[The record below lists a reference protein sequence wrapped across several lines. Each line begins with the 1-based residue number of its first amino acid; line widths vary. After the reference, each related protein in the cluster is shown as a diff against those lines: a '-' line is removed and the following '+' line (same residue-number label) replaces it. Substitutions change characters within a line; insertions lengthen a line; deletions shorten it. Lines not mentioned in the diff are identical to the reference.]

1 VHNFDDLQKRCK
13 RYRVKQALKYIL
25 VIFILPLA
33 VAFSFFFIIGT
44 KPPLKVETVV
54 KKSIKKPSQQKTKKI
69 PVVQKTKKATI
80 VQTKIKQKE
89 HPPISK
95 KDAKKV
101 DATKKTYS
109 LQFLVA
115 QRKNIKQIN
124 KKKRFLESLGF
135 KECKLVQSVVYIH
148 LVCNES
154 NSLDKLQSYIELAKR
169 NHIDYVIRR
178 QSYKITDREIATP
191 KKEKREKKQ
200 EKKKEIPVE
209 TEKAPTSMLKVKNTN
224 LEQLQK
230 KFSQAPN
237 YNIAITIASNYYKKE
252 AFKNAIIWAKKANE
266 LDKSDAKSWIIYA
279 KSLHAIHQNNKAR
292 QLLHIYLQY
301 ENSEEVSNLLQNWEK
316 NQ

>member
-1 VHNFDDLQKRCK
+1 MHNFDDLQKRCK
-13 RYRVKQALKYIL
+13 RYRIKQALKYIL
-25 VIFILPLA
+25 VIFILLLA
-33 VAFSFFFIIGT
+33 VASSLFFIIGT
-44 KPPLKVETVV
+44 KPILKVKTVV
-54 KKSIKKPSQQKTKKI
+54 KESIKKPSQQKAKKI

-80 VQTKIKQKE
+80 VQTKIKQKKC
-89 HPPISK
+89 PPISK
-95 KDAKKV
+95 KDSKKV
-101 DATKKTYS
+101 DKTIKKYS
-109 LQFLVA
+109 LQFLVTT
-115 QRKNIKQIN
+115 KKHIKQIN
-124 KKKRFLESLGF
+124 KKKKFLESLGF
-135 KECKLVQSVVYIH
+135 KECKLLQSVVYIH

-154 NSLDKLQSYIELAKR
+154 NSLDELQSYIKLAKR

-178 QSYKITDREIATP
+178 QSYKITDQEIATP

-200 EKKKEIPVE
+200 EKKKEISIE
-209 TEKAPTSMLKVKNTN
+209 TEKAPAPMLKVQNTN
-224 LEQLQK
+224 MGQLQK

-237 YNIAITIASNYYKKE
+237 YNIAITIASNYYKKR

-279 KSLHAIHQNNKAR
+279 KSLHALHQNNKAR